1 MELIKMYNEKYNGI
15 YVIQQLDEFN
25 IFLNSEHL
33 ADLKNLIGKEL
44 DKQTYRDGIE
54 QNTFKFNKKH

>member
-1 MELIKMYNEKYNGI
+1 MYNEKYNGI